1 MLASAPFPARG
12 VNALAG
18 LPDRRRRET
27 RSPGQLVARLRATRA
42 GKKPPRR
49 RPGGGAARLSGLP
62 DRRCRGTCSPVSA
75 APPGKQAAEYFRP
88 GLFPARGV
96 NALAGLPDR

>member
-1 MLASAPFPARG
+1 
-12 VNALAG
+12 
-18 LPDRRRRET
+18 
-27 RSPGQLVARLRATRA
+27 
-42 GKKPPRR
+42 PRH

-96 NALAGLPDR
+96 NALAGLPDRRRGEPVAPVSS

>member
-1 MLASAPFPARG
+1 HADAS
-12 VNALAG
+12 
-18 LPDRRRRET
+18 
-27 RSPGQLVARLRATRA
+27 
-42 GKKPPRR
+42 PRH

-96 NALAGLPDR
+96 NALAGLPDRRRGEPVAPVSS